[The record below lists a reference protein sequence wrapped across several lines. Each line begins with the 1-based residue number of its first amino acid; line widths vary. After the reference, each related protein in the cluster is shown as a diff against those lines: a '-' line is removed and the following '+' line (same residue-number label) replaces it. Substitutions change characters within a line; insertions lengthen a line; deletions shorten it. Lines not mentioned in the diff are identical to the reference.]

1 VNTWCSWVRKGFCY
15 LGWLEMLIDNARLCD
30 CFEVSLVVVRFKIG
44 AFGTYAGFT
53 SWVSEVRY
61 WFCYS
66 EGDGFW

>member
-1 VNTWCSWVRKGFCY
+1 
-15 LGWLEMLIDNARLCD
+15 MLIDNARLCD